1 MKKNNF
7 FTEQE
12 LDSLLRRVSIDP
24 RMKGALEIQLE
35 NIKTPSI
42 VTLSTFQL
50 AEACNAE
57 DFCTTAEQTEMYFY
71 GKILSKEEREKTR
84 IRDKISQILRKF
96 K

>member
-7 FTEQE
+7 FTEEE
-12 LDSLLRRVSIDP
+12 LNSLLKRVSIDP
-24 RMKGALEIQLE
+24 RLKGALEIQLE

-57 DFCTTAEQTEMYFY
+57 DFYTTAEHAEIYFY
-71 GKILSKEEREKTR
+71 GRVLSKEEREKTR
-84 IRDKISQILRKF
+84 IRDKISQILRKI